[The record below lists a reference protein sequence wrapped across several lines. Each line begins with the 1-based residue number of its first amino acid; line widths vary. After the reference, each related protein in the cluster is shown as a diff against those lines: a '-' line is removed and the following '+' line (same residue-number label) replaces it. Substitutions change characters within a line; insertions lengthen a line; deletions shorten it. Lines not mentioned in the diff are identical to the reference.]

1 MLILLGLSFV
11 KIALGVLYT
20 SITVIVCYILYK
32 RLLRY
37 MNKDV
42 PNKAL
47 YCELISL
54 EQDPAK
60 GMLEFYFT
68 SLETKTV
75 SFEILD
81 ESYNSVEVLAE
92 KDFNAG
98 QHIVRFDST
107 KVSNGVYYYQLKT
120 DNQQTMKMMHVAN

>member
-1 MLILLGLSFV
+1 MLVLLGLSFV
-11 KIALGVLYT
+11 KVALGVLYT

-32 RLLRY
+32 RLLRS

-54 EQDPAK
+54 EQDPAA
-60 GMLEFYFT
+60 GLLEFYFT
-68 SLETKTV
+68 SLDSKKV

-81 ESYNSVEVLAE
+81 ENYKSIEVLAD
-92 KDFNAG
+92 KDFDAG
-98 QHIVRFDST
+98 QNIVRFDST
-107 KVSNGVYYYQLKT
+107 KVTNGTYYYQLQT
-120 DNQQTMKMMHVAN
+120 DNQKTIKMMHIAN

>member
-11 KIALGVLYT
+11 KITLGVLYT
-20 SITVIVCYILYK
+20 SITVIVAYILYK
-32 RLLRY
+32 RLLRS
-37 MNKDV
+37 MNKGV

-47 YCELISL
+47 YCELNAL

-68 SLETKTV
+68 SLESKKV
-75 SFEILD
+75 SVEILD
-81 ESYNSVEVLAE
+81 ESYNRVEVLADKE
-92 KDFNAG
+92 FNAG
-98 QHIVRFDST
+98 QHIVRYDST

-120 DNQQTMKMMHVAN
+120 DNQQTMKMMRILN

>member
-1 MLILLGLSFV
+1 MLVLLGLSFV

-20 SITVIVCYILYK
+20 SITVIVVYILYK

-37 MNKDV
+37 MNKGV

-47 YCELISL
+47 YCELNAL

-60 GMLEFYFT
+60 GILEFYFT
-68 SLETKTV
+68 SLESKKV
-75 SFEILD
+75 SVEILD
-81 ESYNSVEVLAE
+81 ESYQSIEILTDR
-92 KDFNAG
+92 DFEAG
-98 QHIVRFDST
+98 QHIVRYDST

-120 DNQQTMKMMHVAN
+120 DNQQTMKMMRILN